1 MGIRVQTGFFFLHVL
16 VLFFLSFY
24 MHLSIGVDTIFPG
37 QPISGN
43 QTITS
48 QDERFELGFFKPN
61 NSQNYYIGI
70 WYKKVPVQTVV
81 WVANRYKP
89 LADPFSSKLELSVN
103 GNLVVQNQS
112 KIQVWSTSIIS
123 STLNSTFAVLED
135 SGNLVLRSRSNSS
148 VVLWQSFDH
157 PTDTWLP
164 GGKLGLNK
172 LTKKQQIYSSWSS
185 YDDPAPGPFLLKLD
199 PNGTRQY
206 FIMWNGDKH
215 WTCGI
220 WPGRVSVFGP
230 DMLDDNYN
238 NMTYVSNEEENY
250 FTYSVTK
257 TSILSRFVMDSS
269 GQLRQLTWL
278 EDSQQWNL
286 IWSRPKQQCE
296 IYALCGEYGGCNQ
309 FSVPTCKCLQGF
321 EPRFPTEWISGNHSH
336 GCVRTTPLQCRKGGK
351 DGFRMIPNIR
361 LPANAVSLT
370 VRSSK
375 ECEAA
380 CLENCTCTAYTFDG
394 ECSIWL
400 ENLLNIQ
407 YLSFG
412 DNLGKDLHLRVAAV
426 ELVVY
431 RSRTKP
437 RINGDIV
444 GAAAGVATLTVI
456 LGFIIWKCRRR
467 QFSSAVKPTE
477 DLLVLYKY
485 SDLRKATKNFSEK
498 LGEGGFGSVFKGTL
512 PNSAEIAAKKLKCHG
527 QGEKQFRTEVST
539 IGTIHHINLIRLR
552 GFCLE
557 GTKRFLVYE
566 YMPNGSLE
574 SHLFQKSP
582 RILDWKTRC
591 QIALGIARGLEYLHE
606 KCRDCI
612 IHCDIKPENIL
623 LDAGYNPKISDF
635 GLAKL
640 LGRDFSRVLTTVK
653 GTRGYLAPEWIS
665 GIAITAKADV
675 FSYGMMLFEII
686 SGRRNWEIKD
696 DRMNDYFPAQVM
708 KKLSRGEELLTLLD
722 EKLEQNAD
730 IEELTR
736 VCKVA
741 CWCIQDD
748 EGDRPSMKS
757 VVQILEGALDVIMPP
772 IPSFIENIAEN
783 PEEGSPTPGF

>member
-1 MGIRVQTGFFFLHVL
+1 
-16 VLFFLSFY
+16 

-48 QDERFELGFFKPN
+48 QDERFEL
-61 NSQNYYIGI
+61 
-70 WYKKVPVQTVV
+70 
-81 WVANRYKP
+81 
-89 LADPFSSKLELSVN
+89 
-103 GNLVVQNQS
+103 
-112 KIQVWSTSIIS
+112 
-123 STLNSTFAVLED
+123 VLED
-135 SGNLVLRSRSNSS
+135 SGNLVLRSWSNSS

-296 IYALCGEYGGCNQ
+296 IYALWGNMVAAIS
-309 FSVPTCKCLQGF
+309 SV
-321 EPRFPTEWISGNHSH
+321 FPH
-336 GCVRTTPLQCRKGGK
+336 CRKGGK

-640 LGRDFSRVLTTVK
+640 IGRDFSRVLTTVK

>member
-1 MGIRVQTGFFFLHVL
+1 MGIRVQSGFFFLHVL
-16 VLFFLSFY
+16 VLFFLSFN

-37 QPISGN
+37 QSISGN

-70 WYKKVPVQTVV
+70 WYKKVPVHTVV

-89 LADPFSSKLELSVN
+89 LTDPFSSKLELSKN
-103 GNLVVQNQS
+103 GNLVLQNQS

-123 STLNSTFAVLED
+123 RTLNSTFA
-135 SGNLVLRSRSNSS
+135 
-148 VVLWQSFDH
+148 
-157 PTDTWLP
+157 
-164 GGKLGLNK
+164 

-185 YDDPAPGPFLLKLD
+185 YDDPAPGPFLLELD

-206 FIMWNGDKH
+206 FVMWNGDKH

-220 WPGRVSVFGP
+220 WAGRVSIFGP

-257 TSILSRFVMDSS
+257 PSILSRFVMDSS

-278 EDSQQWNL
+278 EDSQQWDL
-286 IWSRPKQQCE
+286 IWSRPQQQCE

-309 FSVPTCKCLQGF
+309 FIVHTCKCLQGF
-321 EPRFPTEWISGNHSH
+321 EPRFPAEWSSGNHSH

-351 DGFRMIPNIR
+351 DGFRLIPNIR
-361 LPANAVSLT
+361 LPANALSLT

-431 RSRTKP
+431 RSRTKR
-437 RINGDIV
+437 RINGAIV
-444 GAAAGVATLTVI
+444 GAAAGVATLTII

-467 QFSSAVKPTE
+467 QFSSAMKPTE

-512 PNSAEIAAKKLKCHG
+512 PNSAEIAVKKLKCHG

-539 IGTIHHINLIRLR
+539 IGTIHHINLIRL
-552 GFCLE
+552 G
-557 GTKRFLVYE
+557 
-566 YMPNGSLE
+566 
-574 SHLFQKSP
+574 
-582 RILDWKTRC
+582 
-591 QIALGIARGLEYLHE
+591 
-606 KCRDCI
+606 
-612 IHCDIKPENIL
+612 
-623 LDAGYNPKISDF
+623 
-635 GLAKL
+635 
-640 LGRDFSRVLTTVK
+640 VL
-653 GTRGYLAPEWIS
+653 P
-665 GIAITAKADV
+665 
-675 FSYGMMLFEII
+675 
-686 SGRRNWEIKD
+686 
-696 DRMNDYFPAQVM
+696 
-708 KKLSRGEELLTLLD
+708 
-722 EKLEQNAD
+722 
-730 IEELTR
+730 
-736 VCKVA
+736 
-741 CWCIQDD
+741 
-748 EGDRPSMKS
+748 
-757 VVQILEGALDVIMPP
+757 
-772 IPSFIENIAEN
+772 
-783 PEEGSPTPGF
+783 